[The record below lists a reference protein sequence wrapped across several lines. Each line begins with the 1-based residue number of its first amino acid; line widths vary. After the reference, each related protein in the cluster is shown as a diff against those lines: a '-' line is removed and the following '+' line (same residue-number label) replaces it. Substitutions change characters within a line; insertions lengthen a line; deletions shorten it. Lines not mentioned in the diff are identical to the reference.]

1 MARLRFAE
9 TPAFL
14 VKKVFDCDRQPG
26 GSPRANGVMSGT
38 DEHLSAVITA
48 RAQAIELMSEKFYSL
63 CDVQAV

>member
-1 MARLRFAE
+1 MPRLRFAE

-14 VKKVFDCDRQPG
+14 VKKVFDGDGQPG
-26 GSPRANGVMSGT
+26 WSARADGMMSGT
-38 DEHLSAVITA
+38 DEHLSAVMTA